1 MSTFLFLCILM
12 AAGCLLWN
20 VEKYP
25 KLAKAG
31 FCLFVIAL
39 AAIIGGYHPA
49 VPGIV
54 R

>member
-12 AAGCLLWN
+12 AVGILLWN
-20 VEKYP
+20 VDKYP
-25 KLAKAG
+25 KVAAAG
-31 FCLFVIAL
+31 SWLFWIAL
-39 AAIIGGYHPA
+39 AACLWGMHPN